1 MKKLITAAT
10 LLAGIGLSGQAMAS
24 GASDCHFHGGAQ
36 ARQMTVSSCAV
47 KYQKDL
53 IASGKLD
60 KSWANVKQPTSMEQV
75 DGERGKEW
83 KVVFKDPAAADKSK
97 DSLYMFFTLQGNFIA
112 ANHTGK

>member
-24 GASDCHFHGGAQ
+24 GSSDCHFHGNAVATQ
-36 ARQMTVSSCAV
+36 ATVSSCAI

-53 IASGKLD
+53 IASGKIN
-60 KSWANVKQPTSMEQV
+60 KSWAAVKAPSSLEQIT
-75 DGERGKEW
+75 GEKGKEW
-83 KVVFKDPAAADKSK
+83 KVTFKDPAAADKSK
-97 DSLYMFFTLQGNFIA
+97 ESLFMFFTEQGNFIA